1 MKSNKVLFEVQRDIG
16 ISSSFFCSLFKF
28 KICITEEDDDDDLD
42 IIDPTAG
49 RFVQYRF
56 PPAFL
61 KLKQVGA
68 L

>member
-1 MKSNKVLFEVQRDIG
+1 ML
-16 ISSSFFCSLFKF
+16 
-28 KICITEEDDDDDLD
+28 DDDDADVV
-42 IIDPTAG
+42 DPSAG

>member
-1 MKSNKVLFEVQRDIG
+1 ML
-16 ISSSFFCSLFKF
+16 
-28 KICITEEDDDDDLD
+28 DDDDDD
-42 IIDPTAG
+42 VIDDVDPSVG
-49 RFVQYRF
+49 RFIQYRF

>member
-1 MKSNKVLFEVQRDIG
+1 MIYILD
-16 ISSSFFCSLFKF
+16 
-28 KICITEEDDDDDLD
+28 EDDIMDEV
-42 IIDPTAG
+42 DPTAG

>member
-1 MKSNKVLFEVQRDIG
+1 ML
-16 ISSSFFCSLFKF
+16 
-28 KICITEEDDDDDLD
+28 DDDEASD
-42 IIDPTAG
+42 IADPSAG

-61 KLKQVGA
+61 RLKQVGA

>member
-1 MKSNKVLFEVQRDIG
+1 MDEV
-16 ISSSFFCSLFKF
+16 
-28 KICITEEDDDDDLD
+28 
-42 IIDPTAG
+42 DPTAG

-56 PPAFL
+56 PPTFL